1 MTDIKKYKAKDSE
14 DTIKKFSNNSKLF
27 LTSFFERVSFHGFS
41 YFTLLH
47 LHKWEKYELINKIN
61 F

>member
-1 MTDIKKYKAKDSE
+1 MVENRTNNNSKN
-14 DTIKKFSNNSKLF
+14 TFQNVSNSSKLF

-47 LHKWEKYELINKIN
+47 LHRWER
-61 F
+61 